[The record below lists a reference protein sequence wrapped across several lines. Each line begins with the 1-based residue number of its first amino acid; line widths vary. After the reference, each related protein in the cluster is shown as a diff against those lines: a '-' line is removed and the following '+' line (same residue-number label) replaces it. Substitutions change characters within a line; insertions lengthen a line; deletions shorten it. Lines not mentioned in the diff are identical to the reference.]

1 MRRLPFTLCLAF
13 CLAGQIQAGEADRP
27 AIPSEAAGLVRAPV
41 STAPPVPPAVA
52 DLDFRKAVR
61 QLSEE
66 REAFQ
71 RSYDWGPRE
80 EYPARMKEFGRCMQE
95 FHLQELR
102 LRKDML
108 LRHGEIEA
116 AVELETHIN
125 RLSDPRRK
133 PELDLPREDARRQK
147 IGTPV
152 TPAAPEGGAQ

>member
-1 MRRLPFTLCLAF
+1 
-13 CLAGQIQAGEADRP
+13 
-27 AIPSEAAGLVRAPV
+27 
-41 STAPPVPPAVA
+41 
-52 DLDFRKAVR
+52 
-61 QLSEE
+61 
-66 REAFQ
+66 
-71 RSYDWGPRE
+71 
-80 EYPARMKEFGRCMQE
+80 MKEFGRCMQE